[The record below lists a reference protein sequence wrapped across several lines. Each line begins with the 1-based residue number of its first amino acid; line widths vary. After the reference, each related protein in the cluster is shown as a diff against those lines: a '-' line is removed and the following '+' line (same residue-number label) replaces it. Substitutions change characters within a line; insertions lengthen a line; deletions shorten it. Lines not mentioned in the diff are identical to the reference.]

1 MKTKQLP
8 TGWKE
13 VELREITESIS
24 AGGTPRRDKKEY
36 WENGTIPWVKISD
49 MKEKYISKTE
59 EKITDKGL
67 KNSSANLFPK
77 GTLIYSIFAS
87 LGTIGIL
94 EIDATTNQA
103 IAGVIPKKEVIS
115 TKYLYYCLRAEK
127 NKILSKK
134 SHATQDNLNLT
145 ILRNH
150 KIPLPPLPIQKQ
162 IVSILEKAEKLKQR
176 REKADK
182 LTKEYLQSVFY
193 EMFYNKDFEQ
203 IELGDKKICEIAGE
217 YGSGA
222 SAIEYDGKVRYI
234 RITDINEDGNLKDEN
249 VSPSKI
255 EEKYFLEDGDLLF
268 ARSGATVGKTYL
280 CKNKDRGAQYAGYLI
295 RFRFNKKIISPEY
308 IYYFTKTQKY
318 LSWIKSKMKVVAQP
332 NINAQQYSSIE
343 IPLPPLPLQQKFAS
357 IVEKVE
363 KMKEKQKKSKEE
375 INLMFDA
382 LMQKAFKGELVR

>member
-1 MKTKQLP
+1 MKPQQKTKP
-8 TGWKE
+8 IWKE
-13 VELREITESIS
+13 VKLGEITECLDNQRIPITESDRKKGNIPYYGANGQVGWIDKFIFNEKLLLLAEDGGSWGLNQKCSYIINGKSWVNNHVHVLRVRKHKVDIS
-24 AGGTPRRDKKEY
+24 FLKYWLNKEDL
-36 WENGTIPWVKISD
+36 N
-49 MKEKYISKTE
+49 KYISGTTRGKLNQ
-59 EKITDKGL
+59 KIM
-67 KNSSANLFPK
+67 
-77 GTLIYSIFAS
+77 
-87 LGTIGIL
+87 
-94 EIDATTNQA
+94 
-103 IAGVIPKKEVIS
+103 
-115 TKYLYYCLRAEK
+115 
-127 NKILSKK
+127 NKI
-134 SHATQDNLNLT
+134 
-145 ILRNH
+145 
-150 KIPLPPLPIQKQ
+150 KIPLPPLPTQKQ
-162 IVSILEKAEKLKQR
+162 IVAILEKAEELKQR